1 MNEEI
6 RAENTVENELETEKL
21 LFEEPELEF
30 IIFSGSDIVTASGD
44 IDFPVI
50 DDDGDG
56 EIDTPIID
64 DDDEYDDGEGGEEG
78 GGEEEGGGGSDVET
92 PELQGC
98 LDSRSASLNY
108 EYFNNKPLETVD

>member
-6 RAENTVENELETEKL
+6 RADNTAENELETEKL

-64 DDDEYDDGEGGEEG
+64 DDGEYDDGEGGEGG
-78 GGEEEGGGGSDVET
+78 GGEGEGGEGSDIET
-92 PELQGC
+92 PEL
-98 LDSRSASLNY
+98 
-108 EYFNNKPLETVD
+108 

>member
-30 IIFSGSDIVTASGD
+30 IIFSGSDIVKASGD

-50 DDDGDG
+50 GDDGDG
-56 EIDTPIID
+56 EIDTPIIYD
-64 DDDEYDDGEGGEEG
+64 DGEYDDGEGGEEG
-78 GGEEEGGGGSDVET
+78 GGEEGGGGSDVET
-92 PELQGC
+92 PEL
-98 LDSRSASLNY
+98 
-108 EYFNNKPLETVD
+108 